1 MFFRLLGVPVLA
13 NLLLAKHPAI
23 IGGIVWHGLW
33 LIPAFFATPYIVKG
47 KSPYALLLLSMITF
61 VYLGGSGM
69 VALKYGFARQWGLMG
84 VWLVD
89 FTLLA
94 LINYWLFI
102 LLKRLPKMNG

>member
-1 MFFRLLGVPVLA
+1 MFRLLAIAVFTS
-13 NLLLAKHPAI
+13 LLLPAKPNMM
-23 IGGIVWHGLW
+23 GGIVWQGLW
-33 LIPAFFATPYIVKG
+33 LVPALLATPYIVKG
-47 KSPYALLLLSMITF
+47 KSPYALLLLSMVTF

-69 VALKYGFARQWGLMG
+69 VALKYGFSHIWGMMG

-89 FTLLA
+89 FVLLA